1 MVRFRLQ
8 RWRGLCRVVRPK
20 QLPLGWVQG
29 GRCESVYLQTLS
41 CTSKHRPILVIK
53 PNHCAWNKTPEK
65 YGFTWNC
72 CIPGTGQ
79 IARTYPS
86 LLFIIRKL
94 SQIQGT
100 AVAAFRVSYRVEK
113 QGVPL
118 NIYDSLIEVPSNP
131 CCWCRG
137 ERSIRACCLPFSILQ
152 LQHTAVFVYKNL
164 RCFVVMDVGSVE
176 YIGILHFMSYAG
188 VCT

>member
-1 MVRFRLQ
+1 MEL
-8 RWRGLCRVVRPK
+8 L
-20 QLPLGWVQG
+20 
-29 GRCESVYLQTLS
+29 Y
-41 CTSKHRPILVIK
+41 
-53 PNHCAWNKTPEK
+53 
-65 YGFTWNC
+65 
-72 CIPGTGQ
+72 TGQ

-94 SQIQGT
+94 SQIQGP

-137 ERSIRACCLPFSILQ
+137 ERSIRACLPFSILQ